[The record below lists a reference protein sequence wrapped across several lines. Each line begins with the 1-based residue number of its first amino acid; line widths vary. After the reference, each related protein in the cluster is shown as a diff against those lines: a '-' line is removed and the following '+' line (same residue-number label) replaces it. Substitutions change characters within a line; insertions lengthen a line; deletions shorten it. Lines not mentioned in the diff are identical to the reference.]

1 MFNVDNGMYDPDVID
16 YQDKQQGQVAG
27 CRAFYTEVE
36 ELHDFDIL
44 DQEEVRTEIVVT
56 DDNLSSLA
64 SWLRQ
69 AVTWFAFKPA
79 VIEEDG
85 VLKVVF

>member
-1 MFNVDNGMYDPDVID
+1 MFNVDNTMYDPDIIE
-16 YQDKQQGQVAG
+16 YQDQQQRQVAG

-36 ELHDFDIL
+36 ELHDFDVL
-44 DQEEVRTEIVVT
+44 DQEEVVTEIIVT
-56 DDNLSSLA
+56 DQNLSALA

-79 VIEEDG
+79 VVEEDG